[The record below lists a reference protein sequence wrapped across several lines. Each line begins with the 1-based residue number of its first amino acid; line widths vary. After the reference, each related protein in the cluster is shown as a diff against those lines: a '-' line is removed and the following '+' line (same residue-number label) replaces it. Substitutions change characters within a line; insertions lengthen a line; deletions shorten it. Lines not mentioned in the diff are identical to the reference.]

1 MPERKPDSNAAAL
14 DATIERTA
22 DVVRRSYQKPSFLKR
37 LGLSLPVTVED
48 VKQAYYVK
56 ARETHPDHQGDPQAF
71 KEIQRA
77 FDEAVEFA
85 KRNGKRLPWIG
96 AQLPIYVAQRN
107 IVEMVESWGG
117 RVVVEPLEW
126 LEDTVGTDFAALADR
141 LTEVDLA
148 GTRIGD
154 NEIGELLADADGLRY
169 LEVLGLA
176 GTKVTNAGALKI
188 AGAARLKLLDLRGTR
203 VTIGMRKQLQSLRA
217 IESVAGTSRL
227 AEWTRRV
234 FSSGG

>member
-1 MPERKPDSNAAAL
+1 MPERSTNSTAAAL
-14 DATIERTA
+14 DATIERSA
-22 DVVRRSYQKPSFLKR
+22 EVVRRSYQKPGFLKR

-56 ARETHPDHQGDPQAF
+56 AREAHPDHNGDPQQF

-96 AQLPIYVAQRN
+96 AQLPIYVAQRD
-107 IVEMVESWGG
+107 VVDKVQRWGG

-126 LEDTVGTDFAALADR
+126 LEDTVGQDFASLADR
-141 LTEVDLA
+141 LTEIDLA
-148 GTRIGD
+148 GADIGD
-154 NEIGELLADADGLRY
+154 AEVGELIADPDGLRY

-176 GTKVTNAGALKI
+176 NTRVTNAGALKI
-188 AGAARLKLLDLRGTR
+188 AGATRLKLLDLRGTP
-203 VTIGMRKQLQSLRA
+203 VTIGMRKQLQTLRA

-227 AEWTRRV
+227 AEWARRM
-234 FSSGG
+234 FG